1 VPKNNVKNV
10 ESVIRTVAKEAM
22 TEDTKVKT
30 VKVDALSET
39 TVGKTITATA
49 EIGIV
54 QNVRITISLSELNAI
69 AVEKLVALVA
79 LVEDAVLDKMTVEME
94 TKDTRAETVKVDAL
108 SETTVGKTTT
118 ATAEIGIV
126 QNVRITISLS
136 ELNAIAV
143 EMLVALV
150 EDVVLDKTT
159 EEVETKAIKVETVK
173 VDALSE
179 TTVGKTTTATA
190 EIGIVRNVE
199 IIISHSELNVTHV
212 DFREAVE
219 MTEMVETTDVA
230 AMTDTEVMT
239 DVAAMI
245 VVEKRKS
252 TPITIGIVQNVKT
265 QTSHSVKNVIAAKH
279 LALAPVAVAAVED
292 HHNAMTEEHLDA
304 MMAEDLLDAITVD
317 DHHNAMTEEH
327 LDAMMVEDLLDAMT
341 VDDLHNAMTVLELL
355 EVMMVDGLHNE
366 MMVQDLLVTKVD
378 DSLVEMAETEEVTVA
393 AIKAE
398 THTVK
403 VEHLNASQENL
414 ETLENHKAMDLGM
427 HITAHQSLSSTLTEM
442 IERG

>member
-1 VPKNNVKNV
+1 MPKNNVKNV

-69 AVEKLVALVA
+69 AVEKLVALV
-79 LVEDAVLDKMTVEME
+79 EDAVLDKMTVEME
-94 TKDTRAETVKVDAL
+94 TKDTRA
-108 SETTVGKTTT
+108 
-118 ATAEIGIV
+118 
-126 QNVRITISLS
+126 
-136 ELNAIAV
+136 
-143 EMLVALV
+143 
-150 EDVVLDKTT
+150 
-159 EEVETKAIKVETVK
+159 ETVK

-279 LALAPVAVAAVED
+279 LALAPVAVAAAEEANVEMMVDDHLVEIAAED

-304 MMAEDLLDAITVD
+304 MMAEDLLDA
-317 DHHNAMTEEH
+317 
-327 LDAMMVEDLLDAMT
+327 MT
-341 VDDLHNAMTVLELL
+341 VDDLHNAMTVL
-355 EVMMVDGLHNE
+355 
-366 MMVQDLLVTKVD
+366 DLLVTKVD

-427 HITAHQSLSSTLTEM
+427 HITAHRSLSSTLTEM
-442 IERG
+442 IERGMKRWVLNITISTP

>member
-159 EEVETKAIKVETVK
+159 EEVETKAIKVETAK
-173 VDALSE
+173 VDALSK
-179 TTVGKTTTATA
+179 TTVDKTTATA

>member
-1 VPKNNVKNV
+1 
-10 ESVIRTVAKEAM
+10 
-22 TEDTKVKT
+22 
-30 VKVDALSET
+30 
-39 TVGKTITATA
+39 
-49 EIGIV
+49 
-54 QNVRITISLSELNAI
+54 
-69 AVEKLVALVA
+69 
-79 LVEDAVLDKMTVEME
+79 
-94 TKDTRAETVKVDAL
+94 VDAL

-118 ATAEIGIV
+118 ATAETGIV
-126 QNVRITISLS
+126 QNVRITISHS

-143 EMLVALV
+143 EKLVVLV

-159 EEVETKAIKVETVK
+159 GEVEAKAIKVETVK
-173 VDALSE
+173 VDALS
-179 TTVGKTTTATA
+179 KTIVDKTTATA
-190 EIGIVRNVE
+190 EIGTVQNAE

-212 DFREAVE
+212 DFLEVVE
-219 MTEMVETTDVA
+219 MT
-230 AMTDTEVMT
+230 DTAEMT
-239 DVAAMI
+239 DVVEMI
-245 VVEKRKS
+245 AVEKQKS

-279 LALAPVAVAAVED
+279 LALAPVAPVAAVAAAAEEANVEMMVDDHLVEIAAED

-304 MMAEDLLDAITVD
+304 MMAEDLLDA
-317 DHHNAMTEEH
+317 
-327 LDAMMVEDLLDAMT
+327 MT

-355 EVMMVDGLHNE
+355 EAMMVGDHHSE
-366 MMVQDLLVTKVD
+366 TMVQDLLVTKVD

-427 HITAHQSLSSTLTEM
+427 HITAHRSLSSTLTEM
-442 IERG
+442 IERGMKRWVLNITILTP